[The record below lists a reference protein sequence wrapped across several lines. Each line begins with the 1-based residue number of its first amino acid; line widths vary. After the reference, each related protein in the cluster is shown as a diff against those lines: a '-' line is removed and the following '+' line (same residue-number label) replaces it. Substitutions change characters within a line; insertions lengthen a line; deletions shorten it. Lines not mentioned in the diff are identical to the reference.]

1 MNSLITN
8 WKTSLAG
15 LIVFIAGLLG
25 FIDPKVFT
33 PQVTGAIIAIA
44 GAFGFVAAKDGVS
57 SILGTQGAAIEK
69 AVFPVVDT
77 LTANS
82 SNAIIEEIHKVAEA
96 IIAANNTAIANI
108 PAAPVTPVVSPP
120 SVTQIATPAVAA
132 NTTTAPTA

>member
-108 PAAPVTPVVSPP
+108 PAAPPQPTTVS
-120 SVTQIATPAVAA
+120 TGTA
-132 NTTTAPTA
+132 TAPTPAQ

>member
-33 PQVTGAIIAIA
+33 PQITGAIISIA

-57 SILGTQGAAIEK
+57 SILGTQGVAIEK
-69 AVFPVVDT
+69 AVVPVVDT
-77 LTANS
+77 LTANN

-108 PAAPVTPVVSPP
+108 PAAPVAPVTPPP
-120 SVTQIATPAVAA
+120 APAT
-132 NTTTAPTA
+132 TSTA

>member
-33 PQVTGAIIAIA
+33 PAVTSGIIAIA

-69 AVFPVVDT
+69 AVVPVVDT

-108 PAAPVTPVVSPP
+108 PAASVPPQPTTVS
-120 SVTQIATPAVAA
+120 TGTA
-132 NTTTAPTA
+132 TAPTPAQ